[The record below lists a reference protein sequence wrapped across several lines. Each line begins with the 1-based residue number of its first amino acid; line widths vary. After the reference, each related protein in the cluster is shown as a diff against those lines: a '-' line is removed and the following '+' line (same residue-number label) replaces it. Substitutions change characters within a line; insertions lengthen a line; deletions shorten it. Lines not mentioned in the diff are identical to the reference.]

1 MTEDRICSFMGLAFR
16 ARQALSGEFA
26 CEKAIKTN
34 KARLVIVAKDASNN
48 TQKKFRNSCEYYDV
62 PFRTFADKE
71 LLGRY
76 CGKEA
81 RAVVVVIGHSFA
93 KSLIERI
100 DGFKEN
106 HGGANFE

>member
-1 MTEDRICSFMGLAFR
+1 MGLAFR
-16 ARQALSGEFA
+16 ARQAFSGEFA
-26 CEKAIKTN
+26 CERAIKTN
-34 KARLVIVAKDASNN
+34 KARLVIVAQDASNN
-48 TQKKFRNSCEYYDV
+48 TQKKFLNSCAFYEV

-81 RAVVVVIGHSFA
+81 RAVVVISGVSFA
-93 KSLIERI
+93 KRLIERI